1 VIGFFMMM
9 TVPPV
14 HALEIRIDFSDGSG
28 APAGNWNTIDQV
40 NMTDTDLIDFV
51 NGLVTGV
58 DVTTAGFF
66 GEVNNGLAWTGTKDW
81 VDGDPVGD
89 DLFTSTSPA
98 SVILSRLGA
107 GPLQVEVLVAAS
119 FGGFTQ
125 DTQVGGMFGDRT
137 FESNPQ
143 DGNDFDASVN
153 GTVPLDWVIWDNV
166 TPSAGNISISLST
179 STNLFINAVRVS
191 TVPEPSTGTLLMLGL
206 IVLGRQ
212 RSRSARRGAPQ
223 ES

>member
-1 VIGFFMMM
+1 M
-9 TVPPV
+9 
-14 HALEIRIDFSDGSG
+14 
-28 APAGNWNTIDQV
+28 
-40 NMTDTDLIDFV
+40 
-51 NGLVTGV
+51 
-58 DVTTAGFF
+58 
-66 GEVNNGLAWTGTKDW
+66 
-81 VDGDPVGD
+81 
-89 DLFTSTSPA
+89 
-98 SVILSRLGA
+98 
-107 GPLQVEVLVAAS
+107 AAN

-166 TPSAGNISISLST
+166 TPSAGNIAISLST

-206 IVLGRQ
+206 IVLGRYVLVCPP
-212 RSRSARRGAPQ
+212 RCPAGELTGYEASDLVPSTLRVTEPPTVV
-223 ES
+223 